1 MTTKEIYSLLVL
13 EGGLSPDYVLDKMQ
27 MYELETLISSLYQKN
42 RESWEQT
49 RLLAYILAQVNSTK
63 KLKPSDILSFVW
75 DNDNKGNT
83 SISNEDVKRLKER
96 AKQYTSK
103 YNG

>member
-1 MTTKEIYSLLVL
+1 MTNKEIYSLLVL

-27 MYELETLISSLYQKN
+27 MYELEALISSLYQKN

-49 RLLAYILAQVNSTK
+49 RLLAYILAQVNSSK

>member
-1 MTTKEIYSLLVL
+1 
-13 EGGLSPDYVLDKMQ
+13 